1 MNRGKPLYCCKE
13 KWNLYSL
20 FPKETSPYRKLV
32 TKVLESLGQ
41 QKNKGNWSSKMG
53 RGKKMFLII
62 APTIVAFCL
71 VESDVFIPVPSDQ
84 GRVAQFQWS
93 RL

>member
-1 MNRGKPLYCCKE
+1 
-13 KWNLYSL
+13 
-20 FPKETSPYRKLV
+20 
-32 TKVLESLGQ
+32 
-41 QKNKGNWSSKMG
+41 MG

-84 GRVAQFQWS
+84 GRAAQFQWS